1 VAKVYFVRRKSTL
14 ALRQRKAALLRQ
26 SGLPPDLLR
35 ASFVERFTT
44 CGKPNCVCA
53 QGQKHGP
60 FYYLTAHLGAGT
72 IVKSLLKTSAQQA
85 VVQKGVAAYQSHWE
99 ALEELSQINL
109 ELMRRGEPLSGSQ
122 S

>member
-1 VAKVYFVRRKSTL
+1 MGSAVSLEVAPGANAGSRRT
-14 ALRQRKAALLRQ
+14 ART
-26 SGLPPDLLR
+26 PDK
-35 ASFVERFTT
+35 RFTT
-44 CGKPNCVCA
+44 CGKPNCICA

-60 FYYLTAHLGAGT
+60 FYYLTAHLRTGK

-85 VVQKGVAAYQSHWE
+85 AVQQGVAAYQSHWD

-109 ELMRRGEPLSGSQ
+109 ELLRRDEPLRGSQ